1 MGRLNYK
8 ALENLALVTHIG
20 IIMIIPIF
28 AGVYIGDYL
37 DDRFGT
43 GGIFLLV
50 FILLGIAVSFMNLFK
65 IGLRKSRNKKDQ

>member
-1 MGRLNYK
+1 VGRLNYK
-8 ALENLALVTHIG
+8 ALENLALITHIG
-20 IIMIIPIF
+20 IVMIIPIF
-28 AGVYIGDYL
+28 AGVTIGDYL